1 MAAQE
6 NVKTAEPNSRPFMP
20 KKTQDRPHII
30 RTPPLFDNAIDVSDP
45 FWYSTNKGVT
55 AEEYLIYAVSSS
67 DVTPFVE
74 SGAAMNGVAMDFYN
88 RLLERVE
95 IPSLTIETKEF
106 HDVRDALSK
115 DIAVFRYKEKQPL
128 LWVVFVGGTGTG
140 KSTLFNAVCGA
151 SISTVGMERPT
162 TNVPVV
168 YIHTKNSLGED
179 FPFPGFPRSPED
191 AEASNHGAG
200 KRLIVALHDRDE
212 MDHLA
217 VVDTPD
223 LDSLD
228 IENRRIAEDLYR
240 LADLIIFVTSQEK
253 YADEI
258 PSRTLGRVE
267 KERRP
272 YFFLFNKTDPA
283 NTREEVIDFF
293 RKRGLALDDKRVWF
307 IPYMP
312 APSLQTLPGQE
323 EFGRFAAR
331 FSETVRKETSR
342 DFLIDQRNRRRA
354 MLKRSV
360 DFFLDLA
367 EHENTAAGRW
377 LQQLGAL
384 FEEQGRA
391 LFHQFETHFKRDN
404 QGHIQQEIRRIYSR
418 YDILSKPRH
427 YVKQFVLAPL
437 RLLGLRDRDADR
449 VHRKDLAQIQKQ
461 ADITPIL
468 SAMSAANRR
477 VLETL
482 SLETLGS
489 PFSEALHREALVLS
503 DKEIQERVGRLQE
516 RLIEWLEGKFRELA
530 KGISKY
536 KELGIY
542 STAIMW
548 GGLILSFEV
557 VLGGGITF
565 IEAALDSFL
574 APLVTKGSV
583 NLFAYHEI
591 QGIAREL
598 DTGYRKGI
606 LDILEEQKQRYA
618 SCLEPFLIP
627 EKTIKGLQDL
637 KEELGTRE

>member
-1 MAAQE
+1 
-6 NVKTAEPNSRPFMP
+6 
-20 KKTQDRPHII
+20 
-30 RTPPLFDNAIDVSDP
+30 
-45 FWYSTNKGVT
+45 
-55 AEEYLIYAVSSS
+55 LIYAVSSS
-67 DVTPFVE
+67 DVSPFLE
-74 SGAAMNGVAMDFYN
+74 SGAVMNGVAMDSYN
-88 RLLERVE
+88 RLLKRVE
-95 IPSLTIETKEF
+95 IPGLTIETKEF
-106 HDVRDALSK
+106 YDLRDALSK
-115 DIAVFRYKEKQPL
+115 DIAVFLYKEKQPL
-128 LWVVFVGGTGTG
+128 IWVVFVGGTGTG
-140 KSTLFNAVCGA
+140 KSTLFNALCGA

-162 TNVPVV
+162 TDVPVV
-168 YIHTKNSLGED
+168 YIRTKNSLDET
-179 FPFPGFPRSPED
+179 FPFPDFPGGPEN
-191 AEASNHGAG
+191 AETRNHGTG
-200 KRLIVALHDRDE
+200 KRLIVVQHDRDE
-212 MDHLA
+212 IDHLA

-228 IENRRIAEDLYR
+228 LENRRMAEDLYR

-267 KERRP
+267 KEERP
-272 YFFLFNKTDPA
+272 YFFLFNKADPA
-283 NTREEVIDFF
+283 NTGEEIIDFF

-312 APSLQTLPGQE
+312 APSLQMFAGQE

-342 DFLIDQRNRRRA
+342 DFLSDQRNRRRA

-360 DFFLDLA
+360 DSFLDLA
-367 EHENTAAGRW
+367 ERENTAAGRW

-391 LFHQFETHFKRDN
+391 LFHQFETRFKRDN

-427 YVKQFVLAPL
+427 YVKQLVLAPL

-468 SAMSAANRR
+468 SAISAANRR

-482 SLETLGS
+482 FPETPGS
-489 PFSEALHREALVLS
+489 AFSEALHRDALVLS
-503 DKEIQERVGRLQE
+503 DKEVQDRVGRLQE
-516 RLIEWLEGKFRELA
+516 RLIEWLEGKFSELA
-530 KGISKY
+530 RGIPRY

-557 VLGGGITF
+557 VLGGGISF

-574 APLVTKGSV
+574 APLVTRGSV

-598 DTGYRKGI
+598 DTGYREGI

-618 SCLEPFLIP
+618 SCLEPFLISG
-627 EKTIKGLQDL
+627 ETIKGLQDL
-637 KEELGTRE
+637 KEELGD